1 MLIGLIW
8 DIVLLVKGDIANVIY
23 VIIYFIICFL
33 YCILTIIDYF
43 FIDSVVKL
51 VVYRTIVI
59 KGGEDKSRKKENE
72 EFDNET
78 NKTKNE

>member
-1 MLIGLIW
+1 MLIGFIW

-43 FIDSVVKL
+43 FIDTLVKL

-59 KGGEDKSRKKENE
+59 NGGEEKSKKKEKE